1 MFEIAILILFFSNN
15 ILKFNYCVNF
25 YNCPCNFLNKQ
36 SVLHVEVNNVSL
48 KYLTEIQESDHS
60 LPGNEISERKISY
73 DFEDQGVASYD
84 VKVSKR

>member
-1 MFEIAILILFFSNN
+1 M
-15 ILKFNYCVNF
+15 
-25 YNCPCNFLNKQ
+25 
-36 SVLHVEVNNVSL
+36 
-48 KYLTEIQESDHS
+48 YLYLAEIQESDHS